1 MLEDIPDEY
10 LKEYKIDDLQD
21 FRINKLMIT
30 CSCNILGDCEGTIFD
45 LNEKIS
51 MKHKRGQ

>member
-30 CSCNILGDCEGTIFD
+30 CSCNILGDCEGSIFD
-45 LNEKIS
+45 LDEKIS